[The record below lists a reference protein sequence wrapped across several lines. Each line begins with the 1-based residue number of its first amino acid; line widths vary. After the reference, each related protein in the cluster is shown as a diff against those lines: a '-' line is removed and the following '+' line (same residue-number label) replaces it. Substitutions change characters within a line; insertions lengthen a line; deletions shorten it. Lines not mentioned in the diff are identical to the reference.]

1 MSSRKPSLLVPRLTL
16 FYLPLIVLASIA
28 VGMVIASRLDLTP
41 VSGAQTIAVP
51 PMNSA
56 PLNGPLSADTF
67 RNIAKAQEPMV
78 VNIRT
83 EMKARAQ
90 DLEGLF
96 GGGSDDFFRRFFG
109 GPNGGQGQG
118 QGQGQGDD
126 DNGGTTRRRRQRE
139 PIQRAAGSGFIINAK
154 EGFILT
160 NNHVVE
166 DATKIEVLLY
176 ADDETTYTAKVI
188 GRDMLTD
195 SALIQLIDK
204 PNTPLAEAKFGD
216 SSQMQPGDWVMA
228 IGNPFSLAHTISVG
242 VISATKRPLPV
253 TDQRSNEMLQTDAA
267 INPGNSGGP
276 LLNMRGEVIGI
287 NTAIISN
294 GQSEGNIGIG
304 FAVPINTVRDL
315 LPQLREGKVIRGRIG
330 VSVAAVPRE
339 GFEEFGLRSRT
350 GAVVSSV
357 LPNSAAL
364 KAGMEPGD
372 VVIEYNGR
380 PVPNRDE
387 LVKMVVATK
396 PGTSVPVKILRNKQE
411 KTLTVTVEQLDLDAE
426 NQTPQTRRSNNQRED
441 SSETQGSGFGL
452 TLSNLTPQI
461 SRRLQLPSGRAG
473 ALISDVDQDG
483 PAGQS
488 GVKAGDV
495 LLQVN
500 HKPVATA
507 ADAARELQTVTSGH
521 LAQVL
526 LWRADSSSGPTEIF
540 ITMKKE

>member
-1 MSSRKPSLLVPRLTL
+1 MSSRKPSLFSLPRLTL

-28 VGMVIASRLDLTP
+28 VGMVIASRLDLSP
-41 VSGAQTIAVP
+41 ASAAQTIAVP

-56 PLNGPLSADTF
+56 PLTGPLSADTF
-67 RNIAKAQEPMV
+67 RNIAKAQAPMV
-78 VNIRT
+78 VNIKT

-96 GGGSDDFFRRFFG
+96 GGGGSDDFFRRFFG
-109 GPNGGQGQG
+109 GPGGGQGQG
-118 QGQGQGDD
+118 QGQGDE
-126 DNGGTTRRRRQRE
+126 DNGGNTRRRRQRE
-139 PIQRAAGSGFIINAK
+139 PIQRAAGSGFIISGR

-166 DATKIEVLLY
+166 DATKIEVFLY
-176 ADDETTYTAKVI
+176 TDDETPYLAKVI
-188 GRDMLTD
+188 GRDVLTD
-195 SALIQLIDK
+195 SALIQLIEH
-204 PNTPLAEAKFGD
+204 PSMPLPEAKFGD

-242 VISATKRPLPV
+242 VISATKRPFQV

-276 LLNMRGEVIGI
+276 LLNIRGEVIGI

-330 VSVAAVPRE
+330 VSVATVPRE

-357 LPNSAAL
+357 LPNSAAS

-372 VVIEYNGR
+372 VVVEYNGR
-380 PVPNRDE
+380 QVPNRDE

-396 PGTSVPVKILRNKQE
+396 PGTTVPVKVLRNKQE
-411 KTLTVTVEQLDLDAE
+411 KTLSVTVEQLDLEAE
-426 NQTPQTRRSNNQRED
+426 NQTAQTRRGNNQRED
-441 SSETQGSGFGL
+441 NTETQGSGFGV
-452 TLSNLTPQI
+452 TLSNLTPQVA
-461 SRRLQLPSGRAG
+461 RRLQLPSGRGG

-483 PAGQS
+483 PADRA
-488 GVKAGDV
+488 GVRAGDV
-495 LLQVN
+495 ILQVN
-500 HKPVATA
+500 RKPVSNA
-507 ADAARELQTVTSGH
+507 ADAARELQSVTSGH
-521 LAQVL
+521 LAQIL
-526 LWRADSSSGPTEIF
+526 LWRGDAEIF
-540 ITMKKE
+540 VTVKKD